1 QRGKPPEWWE
11 KQKGSRGIRRG
22 QWYRLVFQFPIRAPN
37 YPKIFPSLNEGETY
51 TLTVQAKDEMNN
63 VKESSVEFNYL
74 PNNLVRLENLKT
86 LAVNASLKTS
96 DNTALAVL
104 YASQLRKKDGSIA
117 TGLQDAV
124 LTVRKDAAFGVTV
137 NGVSAMPGESK
148 ELQLDLGLG
157 DSRSFPIFPAVSGL
171 TGRSEFMINIEELK

>member
-1 QRGKPPEWWE
+1 
-11 KQKGSRGIRRG
+11 
-22 QWYRLVFQFPIRAPN
+22 
-37 YPKIFPSLNEGETY
+37 FPSLNEGETY

>member
-1 QRGKPPEWWE
+1 YSAGRAATTGRTGAVFNLQPP
-11 KQKGSRGIRRG
+11 GCR
-22 QWYRLVFQFPIRAPN
+22 
-37 YPKIFPSLNEGETY
+37 
-51 TLTVQAKDEMNN
+51 
-63 VKESSVEFNYL
+63 
-74 PNNLVRLENLKT
+74 
-86 LAVNASLKTS
+86 
-96 DNTALAVL
+96 
-104 YASQLRKKDGSIA
+104 GSIA

>member
-1 QRGKPPEWWE
+1 MLL
-11 KQKGSRGIRRG
+11 S
-22 QWYRLVFQFPIRAPN
+22 
-37 YPKIFPSLNEGETY
+37 
-51 TLTVQAKDEMNN
+51 
-63 VKESSVEFNYL
+63 
-74 PNNLVRLENLKT
+74 
-86 LAVNASLKTS
+86 KTS
-96 DNTALAVL
+96 DNTPLAVL